1 MTIRWG
7 VSPIAWCNDDM
18 RELGGDTTLDELLTD
33 VRDIGFD
40 GVELG
45 NKFPRDPEVL
55 APIMAGYGLDVV
67 GGWYSSNL
75 LVRDADAE
83 IAALSKHLALLEYMD
98 SSVFILA
105 ETSNAVHGDRTGSR
119 LDTHPVLPA
128 ADWKQFGERLNT
140 VARFITDRGLRFA
153 YHHHLGTVVET
164 KDELMLALTERVAG
178 EKIDEVAERV
188 AVLQER
194 GEDLEPG
201 ALVRQ
206 LLDVAFDKKQGILL
220 TSEIRTRAMRDPRL
234 AETYVAWQT
243 GMVERIGSFIE
254 ELALTYGFRLRVPA
268 REFAGLILQTWEDT
282 SAFAVM
288 TGLSAPAMH
297 QLVNERTARLVT
309 ALVDPV

>member
-55 APIMAGYGLDVV
+55 APIMAGYGLDIV

-75 LVRDADAE
+75 LVHDADAE
-83 IAALSKHLALLEYMD
+83 IDALSKHLALLDYMD

-105 ETSNAVHGDRTGSR
+105 ETSNAVHCDRYGSR

-128 ADWKQFGERLNT
+128 ADWKQFGERLNS
-140 VARFITDRGLRFA
+140 VARFINDRGLRFA

-164 KDELMLALTERVAG
+164 KDELDRFFDATGDHVGLVLDTGHALFGGIEPVDVIKAHPERVAHVHC
-178 EKIDEVAERV
+178 KDVRTAKYDEFLANGTSFLNGVVGGMFTAPGDGDYDYAPFMRALADMDYSGWIVIEAEQDPAIANPR
-188 AVLQER
+188 EYS
-194 GEDLEPG
+194 
-201 ALVRQ
+201 Q
-206 LLDVAFDKKQGILL
+206 LGLDTLK
-220 TSEIRTRAMRDPRL
+220 RL
-234 AETYVAWQT
+234 ASQA
-243 GMVERIGSFIE
+243 
-254 ELALTYGFRLRVPA
+254 ELV
-268 REFAGLILQTWEDT
+268 
-282 SAFAVM
+282 
-288 TGLSAPAMH
+288 
-297 QLVNERTARLVT
+297 
-309 ALVDPV
+309 

>member
-55 APIMAGYGLDVV
+55 APIMAGYGLDIV

-83 IAALSKHLALLEYMD
+83 IAALAKHLALLEYMD

-119 LDTHPVLPA
+119 LDTHPVLPP
-128 ADWKQFGERLNT
+128 ADWKQFGERLNS

-164 KDELMLALTERVAG
+164 KDELERFFDATGDHVGLVLDTGHALFGGIEPIDVIKARPERVAHVHCKDIRTAKYEAFLADG
-178 EKIDEVAERV
+178 TSFLNGVVGGMFTAPGDGDYDYAPFMRALADMDYSGWIVIEAEQDPAIANPRDYSQLGLDTLKRL
-188 AVLQER
+188 ARAE
-194 GEDLEPG
+194 
-201 ALVRQ
+201 ALV
-206 LLDVAFDKKQGILL
+206 
-220 TSEIRTRAMRDPRL
+220 
-234 AETYVAWQT
+234 
-243 GMVERIGSFIE
+243 
-254 ELALTYGFRLRVPA
+254 
-268 REFAGLILQTWEDT
+268 
-282 SAFAVM
+282 
-288 TGLSAPAMH
+288 
-297 QLVNERTARLVT
+297 
-309 ALVDPV
+309 

>member
-55 APIMAGYGLDVV
+55 APIMAGYGLDIV

-83 IAALSKHLALLEYMD
+83 IAALAKHLALLEYMD

-140 VARFITDRGLRFA
+140 VARFIADRGLRFA

-164 KDELMLALTERVAG
+164 KDELERFFDATGDHVGLVLDTGHALFGGIEPIDVIKARPERVTHVHCKDVRTA
-178 EKIDEVAERV
+178 KYDEYRASGTSFLNGVVGGMFTAPGDGDYDYAPFMRALADMDYSGWIVIEAEQDPAIANPREYSQLGLDTLKRL
-188 AVLQER
+188 ARE
-194 GEDLEPG
+194 E
-201 ALVRQ
+201 ALV
-206 LLDVAFDKKQGILL
+206 
-220 TSEIRTRAMRDPRL
+220 
-234 AETYVAWQT
+234 
-243 GMVERIGSFIE
+243 
-254 ELALTYGFRLRVPA
+254 
-268 REFAGLILQTWEDT
+268 
-282 SAFAVM
+282 
-288 TGLSAPAMH
+288 
-297 QLVNERTARLVT
+297 
-309 ALVDPV
+309 

>member
-18 RELGGDTTLDELLTD
+18 RELGGDTTLDELLSD

-55 APIMAGYGLDVV
+55 APIMAGYGLDIV

-83 IAALSKHLALLEYMD
+83 IDALSKHLALLDYMD

-105 ETSNAVHGDRTGSR
+105 ETSNAVHCDRYGSR

-128 ADWKQFGERLNT
+128 ADWKQFGERLNS
-140 VARFITDRGLRFA
+140 VARFINDRGLRFA

-164 KDELMLALTERVAG
+164 KDELDRFFDATGDHVGLVLDTGHALFGGIEPIDVIKARPERVAHVHCKDVRTAKYDEFLANG
-178 EKIDEVAERV
+178 TSFLNGVVGGMFTAPGDGDYDYAPFMRALADIDYSGWIVIEAEQDPAIANPR
-188 AVLQER
+188 
-194 GEDLEPG
+194 DYS
-201 ALVRQ
+201 Q
-206 LLDVAFDKKQGILL
+206 LGLDTLK
-220 TSEIRTRAMRDPRL
+220 RL
-234 AETYVAWQT
+234 AKQA
-243 GMVERIGSFIE
+243 
-254 ELALTYGFRLRVPA
+254 ELA
-268 REFAGLILQTWEDT
+268 
-282 SAFAVM
+282 
-288 TGLSAPAMH
+288 
-297 QLVNERTARLVT
+297 
-309 ALVDPV
+309 

>member
-55 APIMAGYGLDVV
+55 APIMANYGLDIV

-83 IAALSKHLALLEYMD
+83 IAALAKHLALLEYMD

-128 ADWKQFGERLNT
+128 ADWKPFGERLNT

-164 KDELMLALTERVAG
+164 KDELERFFDATGDHVGLVLDTGHALFGGIEPIDVIKARPERVAHVHCKDVRTAKYDAFLANG
-178 EKIDEVAERV
+178 TSFLNGVVGGMFTAPGDGDYDYAPFMRALADMDYSGWIVIEAEQDPAIANPRDYSQLGLDTLKRL
-188 AVLQER
+188 ARE
-194 GEDLEPG
+194 E
-201 ALVRQ
+201 ALV
-206 LLDVAFDKKQGILL
+206 
-220 TSEIRTRAMRDPRL
+220 
-234 AETYVAWQT
+234 
-243 GMVERIGSFIE
+243 
-254 ELALTYGFRLRVPA
+254 
-268 REFAGLILQTWEDT
+268 
-282 SAFAVM
+282 
-288 TGLSAPAMH
+288 
-297 QLVNERTARLVT
+297 
-309 ALVDPV
+309 